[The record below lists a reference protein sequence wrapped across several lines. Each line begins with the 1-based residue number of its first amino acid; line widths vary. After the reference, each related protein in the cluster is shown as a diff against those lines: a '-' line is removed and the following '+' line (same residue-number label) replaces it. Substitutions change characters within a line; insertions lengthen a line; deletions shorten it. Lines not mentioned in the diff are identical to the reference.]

1 LGDIAMAFRLN
12 LFEKTYFAAV
22 LIWEAFRFVFFELRS
37 GHTGT
42 YGLKG
47 YQFMLNELLRGRYSG
62 RRRHIVEA
70 FTLMTSIR
78 QADEKGIDIYNLS
91 GPPQTPGASTL
102 SAIAQTTNLRADLFQ
117 RNSAMSP
124 NKSLQRSGTHKVLA
138 RGRAPSLHGRAINRA
153 HLRHAS
159 PLSR

>member
-12 LFEKTYFAAV
+12 LFEKTHFAAV
-22 LIWEAFRFVFFELRS
+22 LIWEVFRFVFFELRS

-78 QADEKGIDIYNLS
+78 QADEKGIDMALKLLRSDFPYQILNYSNLES
-91 GPPQTPGASTL
+91 VR
-102 SAIAQTTNLRADLFQ
+102 SAAD
-117 RNSAMSP
+117 
-124 NKSLQRSGTHKVLA
+124 A
-138 RGRAPSLHGRAINRA
+138 RGFYVVRNRVNSELSSRSL
-153 HLRHAS
+153 
-159 PLSR
+159 PEK